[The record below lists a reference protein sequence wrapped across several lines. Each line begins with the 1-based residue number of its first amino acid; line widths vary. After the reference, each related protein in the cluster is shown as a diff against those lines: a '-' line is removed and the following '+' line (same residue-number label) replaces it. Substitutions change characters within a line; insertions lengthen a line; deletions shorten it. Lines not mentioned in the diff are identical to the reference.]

1 MKEDRFSPKRMIR
14 MLGILI
20 SVAIYSVFLA
30 IICKFT
36 IDRVLV
42 LVFINALYLPLLIAV
57 IEMERIRG
65 HLNRNEK
72 SDFHQLFLCFLAAAA
87 CYVGFFFMPAYMA
100 PVMIPVMILSCG
112 GNELIGIL
120 DGIYFNT
127 LLCMCSSGSFYEYA
141 AYTMLTVLSGILLM
155 VISQK
160 KYKIYGCI
168 MTVALSFAVPSIFYY
183 ISSFEINYHQY
194 LSAGCSM
201 ILTAVFSYFFADRL
215 YYYTKHEKERTLA
228 EIIAENFPL
237 VQEIKNYSEI
247 DYAHARK
254 VSSVAEECAKE
265 LGADDKTVAAAGF
278 YYRIGKLE
286 GEPFVENGVRLAE
299 INCFP
304 KNVVKILSEYN
315 GELNAISSIESAIV
329 HIVDSI
335 VTKFELLDKETVKNS
350 WNHDIIIYQTL
361 NEKSAAGLYDEA
373 NLGMNQFIKIREFC
387 DMNMFEQILQQ
398 WCEATGMSAVALDSD
413 GEYITKEIGMTDF
426 CTKYTRSTQE
436 GRNRCDKCNKE
447 GKGVYFCHTGLM
459 DFSMDIKV
467 EGKVVGK
474 IIGGQVLPHEPE
486 EEQMKEVARQIGVD
500 PDKYYQ
506 AAKRVAV
513 RPENAIRAAA
523 ELLES
528 TVNMFVNH
536 QYVNSKNGT
545 LIEVVTS
552 NIEEVSSLLKDI
564 NDKSRTLD
572 KIESKQRILAL
583 NASIEAGRAGE
594 MGKGFAVV
602 ANEVGNLASNSG
614 DVNKTIK
621 NILKQLN
628 EVVGKIA
635 EESRR
640 TMD

>member
-1 MKEDRFSPKRMIR
+1 M
-14 MLGILI
+14 
-20 SVAIYSVFLA
+20 
-30 IICKFT
+30 
-36 IDRVLV
+36 
-42 LVFINALYLPLLIAV
+42 
-57 IEMERIRG
+57 
-65 HLNRNEK
+65 
-72 SDFHQLFLCFLAAAA
+72 
-87 CYVGFFFMPAYMA
+87 
-100 PVMIPVMILSCG
+100 
-112 GNELIGIL
+112 
-120 DGIYFNT
+120 
-127 LLCMCSSGSFYEYA
+127 
-141 AYTMLTVLSGILLM
+141 
-155 VISQK
+155 
-160 KYKIYGCI
+160 
-168 MTVALSFAVPSIFYY
+168 
-183 ISSFEINYHQY
+183 
-194 LSAGCSM
+194 
-201 ILTAVFSYFFADRL
+201 
-215 YYYTKHEKERTLA
+215 
-228 EIIAENFPL
+228 
-237 VQEIKNYSEI
+237 
-247 DYAHARK
+247 
-254 VSSVAEECAKE
+254 
-265 LGADDKTVAAAGF
+265 
-278 YYRIGKLE
+278 
-286 GEPFVENGVRLAE
+286 
-299 INCFP
+299 
-304 KNVVKILSEYN
+304 
-315 GELNAISSIESAIV
+315 
-329 HIVDSI
+329 
-335 VTKFELLDKETVKNS
+335 
-350 WNHDIIIYQTL
+350 
-361 NEKSAAGLYDEA
+361 
-373 NLGMNQFIKIREFC
+373 KIREFC

-552 NIEEVSSLLKDI
+552 KIEEVSSLLKDI

>member
-20 SVAIYSVFLA
+20 SVALYSVFLA

-42 LVFINALYLPLLIAV
+42 LVFVNALYLPLLIAV

-65 HLNRNEK
+65 HLNRNER
-72 SDFHQLFLCFLAAAA
+72 SDFHQLFLCFLAASA

-120 DGIYFNT
+120 GGIYFNT

-254 VSSVAEECAKE
+254 VSSVA
-265 LGADDKTVAAAGF
+265 
-278 YYRIGKLE
+278 
-286 GEPFVENGVRLAE
+286 
-299 INCFP
+299 
-304 KNVVKILSEYN
+304 
-315 GELNAISSIESAIV
+315 
-329 HIVDSI
+329 
-335 VTKFELLDKETVKNS
+335 
-350 WNHDIIIYQTL
+350 
-361 NEKSAAGLYDEA
+361 
-373 NLGMNQFIKIREFC
+373 
-387 DMNMFEQILQQ
+387 
-398 WCEATGMSAVALDSD
+398 
-413 GEYITKEIGMTDF
+413 
-426 CTKYTRSTQE
+426 RS
-436 GRNRCDKCNKE
+436 
-447 GKGVYFCHTGLM
+447 
-459 DFSMDIKV
+459 
-467 EGKVVGK
+467 
-474 IIGGQVLPHEPE
+474 
-486 EEQMKEVARQIGVD
+486 
-500 PDKYYQ
+500 
-506 AAKRVAV
+506 
-513 RPENAIRAAA
+513 
-523 ELLES
+523 
-528 TVNMFVNH
+528 
-536 QYVNSKNGT
+536 
-545 LIEVVTS
+545 
-552 NIEEVSSLLKDI
+552 
-564 NDKSRTLD
+564 
-572 KIESKQRILAL
+572 
-583 NASIEAGRAGE
+583 
-594 MGKGFAVV
+594 
-602 ANEVGNLASNSG
+602 
-614 DVNKTIK
+614 
-621 NILKQLN
+621 
-628 EVVGKIA
+628 
-635 EESRR
+635 
-640 TMD
+640 

>member
-20 SVAIYSVFLA
+20 SVALYSVFLA

-42 LVFINALYLPLLIAV
+42 LVFVNALYLPLLIAV

-65 HLNRNEK
+65 HMNRNER
-72 SDFHQLFLCFLAAAA
+72 SDFHQLFLCFLATSA

-120 DGIYFNT
+120 GGIYFNT

-373 NLGMNQFIKIREFC
+373 NLGMNQFIKIREF
-387 DMNMFEQILQQ
+387 L
-398 WCEATGMSAVALDSD
+398 
-413 GEYITKEIGMTDF
+413 TKGADLF
-426 CTKYTRSTQE
+426 
-436 GRNRCDKCNKE
+436 
-447 GKGVYFCHTGLM
+447 
-459 DFSMDIKV
+459 
-467 EGKVVGK
+467 
-474 IIGGQVLPHEPE
+474 
-486 EEQMKEVARQIGVD
+486 
-500 PDKYYQ
+500 
-506 AAKRVAV
+506 
-513 RPENAIRAAA
+513 
-523 ELLES
+523 
-528 TVNMFVNH
+528 
-536 QYVNSKNGT
+536 
-545 LIEVVTS
+545 
-552 NIEEVSSLLKDI
+552 
-564 NDKSRTLD
+564 
-572 KIESKQRILAL
+572 
-583 NASIEAGRAGE
+583 
-594 MGKGFAVV
+594 
-602 ANEVGNLASNSG
+602 
-614 DVNKTIK
+614 
-621 NILKQLN
+621 
-628 EVVGKIA
+628 
-635 EESRR
+635 
-640 TMD
+640 

>member
-1 MKEDRFSPKRMIR
+1 M
-14 MLGILI
+14 
-20 SVAIYSVFLA
+20 
-30 IICKFT
+30 
-36 IDRVLV
+36 
-42 LVFINALYLPLLIAV
+42 
-57 IEMERIRG
+57 
-65 HLNRNEK
+65 
-72 SDFHQLFLCFLAAAA
+72 
-87 CYVGFFFMPAYMA
+87 
-100 PVMIPVMILSCG
+100 
-112 GNELIGIL
+112 
-120 DGIYFNT
+120 
-127 LLCMCSSGSFYEYA
+127 
-141 AYTMLTVLSGILLM
+141 
-155 VISQK
+155 
-160 KYKIYGCI
+160 
-168 MTVALSFAVPSIFYY
+168 
-183 ISSFEINYHQY
+183 
-194 LSAGCSM
+194 
-201 ILTAVFSYFFADRL
+201 
-215 YYYTKHEKERTLA
+215 
-228 EIIAENFPL
+228 
-237 VQEIKNYSEI
+237 
-247 DYAHARK
+247 
-254 VSSVAEECAKE
+254 
-265 LGADDKTVAAAGF
+265 
-278 YYRIGKLE
+278 
-286 GEPFVENGVRLAE
+286 
-299 INCFP
+299 
-304 KNVVKILSEYN
+304 
-315 GELNAISSIESAIV
+315 
-329 HIVDSI
+329 
-335 VTKFELLDKETVKNS
+335 
-350 WNHDIIIYQTL
+350 
-361 NEKSAAGLYDEA
+361 
-373 NLGMNQFIKIREFC
+373 KIREFC

-436 GRNRCDKCNKE
+436 GRNRCDKCNK
-447 GKGVYFCHTGLM
+447 
-459 DFSMDIKV
+459 

>member
-1 MKEDRFSPKRMIR
+1 M
-14 MLGILI
+14 
-20 SVAIYSVFLA
+20 
-30 IICKFT
+30 
-36 IDRVLV
+36 
-42 LVFINALYLPLLIAV
+42 
-57 IEMERIRG
+57 
-65 HLNRNEK
+65 
-72 SDFHQLFLCFLAAAA
+72 
-87 CYVGFFFMPAYMA
+87 
-100 PVMIPVMILSCG
+100 
-112 GNELIGIL
+112 
-120 DGIYFNT
+120 
-127 LLCMCSSGSFYEYA
+127 
-141 AYTMLTVLSGILLM
+141 
-155 VISQK
+155 
-160 KYKIYGCI
+160 
-168 MTVALSFAVPSIFYY
+168 
-183 ISSFEINYHQY
+183 
-194 LSAGCSM
+194 
-201 ILTAVFSYFFADRL
+201 
-215 YYYTKHEKERTLA
+215 
-228 EIIAENFPL
+228 
-237 VQEIKNYSEI
+237 
-247 DYAHARK
+247 
-254 VSSVAEECAKE
+254 
-265 LGADDKTVAAAGF
+265 
-278 YYRIGKLE
+278 
-286 GEPFVENGVRLAE
+286 
-299 INCFP
+299 
-304 KNVVKILSEYN
+304 
-315 GELNAISSIESAIV
+315 
-329 HIVDSI
+329 
-335 VTKFELLDKETVKNS
+335 
-350 WNHDIIIYQTL
+350 
-361 NEKSAAGLYDEA
+361 
-373 NLGMNQFIKIREFC
+373 KIREFC

-486 EEQMKEVARQIGVD
+486 EEQTKC
-500 PDKYYQ
+500 
-506 AAKRVAV
+506 VAV

-523 ELLES
+523 ELLET